1 MTAGDR
7 TGAGLT
13 VHRAATTEPLVERL
27 AARLREHPPGDPF
40 ATIEVAVQSRGMERW
55 LSHQLAERLGPDGGG
70 VCANVAFPFPGKV
83 VAGAVAAAVGPAPEQ
98 DPWAPERLVWPLL
111 GALPELLSR
120 PELARVARYLGLAV
134 DGAAPASGA
143 VVDRRGWGL
152 ARRVADLLDRYA
164 LHRPR
169 MVRAWN
175 AGEDLGPD
183 DDPLPDAHRWQ
194 PLLWR
199 ALKERVPL
207 EDPVTRL
214 DEAIARLTSERPLTE
229 PGLLPRRITLFG
241 ISALPPRHVD
251 LLAALGAHVPVDL
264 HVLTPS
270 PVHWGRARAAAEA
283 EPDHPL
289 LLSCGRLVA
298 DLGTVLGGVTHR
310 DAPVGGPEPAAD
322 VPAGD
327 PAPTDD
333 KGGDGRRHLLHVL
346 QADLRADVARGS
358 PLAAGRE
365 AAPHPIEPGDT
376 SVQVHGCHGP
386 ARQVEVLRDVLLG
399 LLDADRTLE
408 PRDVL
413 VMTPDVEGYAPL
425 VDAVFAEAGTGAPA
439 LPVRTA
445 DRSLRGTNPVAEVLL
460 DLLSLAEGRVT
471 ASDVLDLLGAG
482 PVAARFAFTTEDLA
496 RLGRWIVESGIRWGV
511 DERHRA
517 AAGQPRER
525 VHTWRFGLDRLLLGV
540 TMADEE
546 DRIVADVAPYDD
558 VEGDDVE
565 LLGRLADALGLTFDL
580 LGRLREPRDLDGW
593 VEALTAAVDALID
606 LDDEDRWRVHEVR
619 GALGEL
625 ADRARGPG
633 AGGATALDLGAMRVL
648 LEEAV
653 DAPRG
658 AAGYETGAVTLCAM
672 VPMRSIPHRVVC
684 LLGVD
689 DDVFPRAA
697 GQPGFDLTTASRQVG
712 DRDRRD
718 EDRLLFLEA
727 LLAARAHLVITYT
740 SHDVRSNEPRAPA
753 VPVTELL
760 DVLERSAVTPDGATV
775 AERLT
780 TQHPLQPFSPRN
792 FGIDDRGRPAPVRSY
807 DAANLEAARAL
818 QQGEPQVRPF
828 VADRLTVGEA
838 PELTTVGIDE
848 LARFLAHPIR
858 ALFEQRL
865 GLRLREEVL
874 ALEDTE
880 PLQLGGLDGYRV
892 GTELLSA
899 RLEGDDPDR
908 WHRALLA
915 RGTVPTGV
923 FGRHEVAKVAET
935 VEALLD
941 SAADDL
947 AEPATDVAIDLELD
961 GHRLVGTVGG
971 LHRGVRTVL
980 QYARVKPSQQLD
992 LWVRHLALA
1001 AAGHTGVSSRLHGR
1015 KKSGPGATCIPLPP
1029 LADDSE
1035 VARADARRR
1044 LSLLLAHYRDGHERP
1059 LPLFPTASAA
1069 YAAKARVDDEAGHAR
1084 GLHAARSCW
1093 EGDER
1098 WAFGD
1103 RDDAYVIQ
1111 AFGEDADLDEIDAAT
1126 DFARLALEVYQPLLE
1141 RGGRP

>member
-1 MTAGDR
+1 VVF
-7 TGAGLT
+7 GL
-13 VHRAATTEPLVERL
+13 
-27 AARLREHPPGDPF
+27 
-40 ATIEVAVQSRGMERW
+40 
-55 LSHQLAERLGPDGGG
+55 
-70 VCANVAFPFPGKV
+70 
-83 VAGAVAAAVGPAPEQ
+83 
-98 DPWAPERLVWPLL
+98 
-111 GALPELLSR
+111 
-120 PELARVARYLGLAV
+120 
-134 DGAAPASGA
+134 
-143 VVDRRGWGL
+143 
-152 ARRVADLLDRYA
+152 
-164 LHRPR
+164 
-169 MVRAWN
+169 
-175 AGEDLGPD
+175 
-183 DDPLPDAHRWQ
+183 
-194 PLLWR
+194 
-199 ALKERVPL
+199 
-207 EDPVTRL
+207 
-214 DEAIARLTSERPLTE
+214 
-229 PGLLPRRITLFG
+229 
-241 ISALPPRHVD
+241 SALPPRHVEVF
-251 LLAALGAHVPVDL
+251 AALGGHVPVDL
-264 HVLTPS
+264 YVLTPS
-270 PVHWGRARAAAEA
+270 PVHWERGGEA
-283 EPDHPL
+283 DAGDPTHPL
-289 LLSCGRLVA
+289 LVSCGRLVN
-298 DLGTVLGGVTHR
+298 DLGAVVRGVDHR
-310 DAPVGGPEPAAD
+310 DAPVGEAASDGDTGP
-322 VPAGD
+322 
-327 PAPTDD
+327 PT
-333 KGGDGRRHLLHVL
+333 LLQVL
-346 QADLRADVARGS
+346 QDDLRADLDRGA
-358 PLAAGRE
+358 LEGTGRAVE
-365 AAPHPIEPGDT
+365 AHPVEPHDA
-376 SVQVHGCHGP
+376 SVQIHGCHGP
-386 ARQVEVLRDVLLG
+386 ARQVEVLRDVLLR
-399 LLDADRTLE
+399 LLDEDPTLE

-425 VDAVFAEAGTGAPA
+425 VDAVFAEAGSGAPA

-445 DRSLRGTNPVAEVLL
+445 DRSLRDTNMVAEVLL

-482 PVAARFAFTTEDLA
+482 PVAARFSFTTEDLG
-496 RLGRWIVESGIRWGV
+496 RLGRWVVESGIRWGV

-517 AAGQPRER
+517 AAGQPAER

-546 DRIVADVAPYDD
+546 DRVVADVTPFDD

-565 LLGRLADALGLTFDL
+565 LLGRMVDAVGVTFDL
-580 LGRLREPRDLDGW
+580 LARLREPRDLDGW
-593 VEALTAAVDALID
+593 RQQLTAAVDALID

-619 GALGEL
+619 GALEEL
-625 ADRARGPG
+625 AGRARGPG
-633 AGGATALDLGAMRVL
+633 TAAAPILDLGAMRVL
-648 LEEAV
+648 LGEAV

-658 AAGYETGAVTLCAM
+658 AAGYETGAVTVCAM

-697 GQPGFDLTTASRQVG
+697 GQPGFDLTTTSRHVG

-727 LLAARAHLVITYT
+727 VLAAREHLVVTYT
-740 SHDVRSNEPRAPA
+740 GHDLRSNEARAPA
-753 VPVTELL
+753 VPVAELL
-760 DVLERSAVTPDGATV
+760 DVLERSAVTPDGGSV
-775 AERLT
+775 ADRLT

-792 FGIDDRGRPAPVRSY
+792 FGVDARGRPATVHSY

-818 QQGEPQVRPF
+818 QQGGTQVRRF
-828 VADRLTVGEA
+828 VAADRLIAGEA

-874 ALEDTE
+874 ALEDGE
-880 PLQLGGLDGYRV
+880 PLQLGALDGYRV

-899 RLEGDDPDR
+899 RLEGDDPER

-915 RGTVPTGV
+915 RGTVPTGT
-923 FGRHEVAKVAET
+923 FGRHEIAKVTET
-935 VEALLD
+935 VDALLD

-971 LHRGVRTVL
+971 LRGGVRTVL

-1001 AAGHTGVSSRLHGR
+1001 AAGHTDVFSRLHGR
-1015 KKSGPGATCIPLPP
+1015 RKSGPGATCIPLPP
-1029 LADDSE
+1029 LADDP
-1035 VARADARRR
+1035 AAAQADAERR
-1044 LSLLLAHYRDGHERP
+1044 LALLLAHFRDGQERP

-1069 YAAKARVDDEAGHAR
+1069 YADKARADAETGHAK

-1098 WAFGD
+1098 WSFGD

-1111 AFGEDADLDEIDAAT
+1111 AYGEDADLDEIDATT

-1141 RGGRP
+1141 RGGKP

>member
-1 MTAGDR
+1 VTAADLD
-7 TGAGLT
+7 TAGLT
-13 VHRAATTEPLVERL
+13 VHRAAATEPLVERL
-27 AARLREHPPGDPF
+27 AAHLRDHPPPDPF
-40 ATIEVAVQSRGMERW
+40 TTVEVAVQSRGMERW
-55 LSHQLAERLGPDGGG
+55 LSHQLAERLGSDGAGI
-70 VCANVAFPFPGKV
+70 CANVTFPFPGKV
-83 VAGAVAAAVGPAPEQ
+83 VASAVAVAVGPAPEQ

-111 GALPELLSR
+111 ATLPELLSR
-120 PELARVARYLGLAV
+120 PELGRVARYLGLTTEEPGSEAGTV
-134 DGAAPASGA
+134 I
-143 VVDRRGWGL
+143 DRRGWGL

-164 LHRPR
+164 LHRPS

-175 AGEDLGPD
+175 AGQDLDPEGR
-183 DDPLPDAHRWQ
+183 PLPDTLRWQ

-199 ALKERVPL
+199 ALKERIPL
-207 EDPVTRL
+207 GDPVTRL
-214 DEAIARLTSERPLTE
+214 DDAIARLQGERPLAAPE
-229 PGLLPRRITLFG
+229 LLPRRVTLFG

-251 LLAALGAHVPVDL
+251 LLAELGRHVPVDL

-270 PVHWGRARAAAEA
+270 PAHWERGEGSERAS
-283 EPDHPL
+283 PVHPL
-289 LLSCGRLVA
+289 LVSCGRLVN
-298 DLGTVLGGVTHR
+298 DLGLVLDGVDHR
-310 DAPVGGPEPAAD
+310 DAPVEDPVTTRGEDTGP
-322 VPAGD
+322 
-327 PAPTDD
+327 
-333 KGGDGRRHLLHVL
+333 RRLLHVL
-346 QADLRADVARGS
+346 QADLHADVDRGAPGEAARAS
-358 PLAAGRE
+358 
-365 AAPHPIEPGDT
+365 APHPIDPDDT
-376 SVQVHGCHGP
+376 SVQIHGCHGP

-399 LLDADRTLE
+399 LLDDDPTLE

-413 VMTPDVEGYAPL
+413 VMTPDVEDYAPL
-425 VDAVFAEAGTGAPA
+425 VDAVFAEAGGGAPA

-445 DRSLRGTNPVAEVLL
+445 DRSLRGTNLVAEVLL
-460 DLLSLAEGRVT
+460 DLLSLAEGRVS

-482 PVAARFAFTTEDLA
+482 PVAARFGFSTEDLA
-496 RLGRWIVESGIRWGV
+496 RLGRWVVESGIRWGV

-517 AAGQPRER
+517 AAGQPAER

-546 DRIVADVAPYDD
+546 DRVVDDVTPYDD

-565 LLGRLADALGLTFDL
+565 LLGRMADAVGLTFDL
-580 LGRLREPRDLDGW
+580 LARLRDPRGLDGW
-593 VEALTAAVDALID
+593 TRALTAAVDGLID

-619 GALGEL
+619 GALEEL
-625 ADRARGPG
+625 SDRARGTG
-633 AGGATALDLGAMRVL
+633 AATQPVLDLGAMRVL

-658 AAGYETGAVTLCAM
+658 AAGYETGAVTVCAM

-697 GQPGFDLTTASRQVG
+697 GEAGFDLTATSRHVG

-727 LLAARAHLVITYT
+727 LLAARQHLVLTYT
-740 SHDVRSNEPRAPA
+740 GHDVRSNEPRAPA

-760 DVLERSAVTPDGATV
+760 DVLERSAVTPDGGSV
-775 AERLT
+775 ADRLT

-792 FGIDDRGRPAPVRSY
+792 FGVDVRGRPAPVHSY
-807 DAANLEAARAL
+807 DAANLEAARVL
-818 QQGEPQVRPF
+818 QRAEPRARPF
-828 VADRLTVGEA
+828 VADRLTPGQA

-899 RLEGDDPDR
+899 RLEGDDPER
-908 WHRALLA
+908 WRRALLA

-923 FGRHEVAKVAET
+923 FGRHEIAGVAET
-935 VEALLD
+935 VDALLEQ
-941 SAADDL
+941 AADDL
-947 AEPATDVAIDLELD
+947 AEPATDVPIDLELD

-971 LHRGVRTVL
+971 LRGGVRTVL

-1001 AAGHTGVSSRLHGR
+1001 AAGHTGISSRLHGR
-1015 KKSGPGATCIPLPP
+1015 RKSGPGATCIPLPP
-1029 LADDSE
+1029 LADDTDDAQS
-1035 VARADARRR
+1035 DARRR
-1044 LSLLLAHYRDGHERP
+1044 LSLLLAHYRDGYERP

-1069 YAAKARVDDEAGHAR
+1069 SAAKARADVEAGHAR

-1103 RDDAYVIQ
+1103 RDDAYVVQ
-1111 AFGEDADLDEIDAAT
+1111 AYGEDADLDEIDAAT